1 MVELNDKELAEYERL
16 NSDIKDKKEK
26 PKIDLLHDN
35 MAWIMVI
42 ALAIM
47 QVVMSCLTKVDGSIE
62 FVAPTTAWGWIL
74 LLAPK
79 LVISVLGYMMW
90 LTFANKGK
98 DQAKKTEEYKKAQE
112 ILLYIQ
118 GKSAK
123 NELDVTNPNTW
134 LIKLKAKKGLTM
146 AIMLFLTTFFVTE
159 LVVNWSLSSLIGSI
173 LSLLMALIYGL
184 QVMDSTLE
192 MFSIGYLR
200 YATLLKVQFESRQK
214 EEEEKRKAQ
223 IKQEEQEKQE
233 ALKAQ
238 IKQEEIKDNIN
249 NQENKN
255 DALNAQYESQ
265 IKGDLINDNDRQ
277 SNVS

>member
-1 MVELNDKELAEYERL
+1 
-16 NSDIKDKKEK
+16 
-26 PKIDLLHDN
+26 
-35 MAWIMVI
+35 
-42 ALAIM
+42 
-47 QVVMSCLTKVDGSIE
+47 
-62 FVAPTTAWGWIL
+62 
-74 LLAPK
+74 
-79 LVISVLGYMMW
+79 MW

-123 NELDVTNPNTW
+123 NELDVVNPHTW
-134 LIKLKAKKGLTM
+134 LIKLKARKGLTM

-214 EEEEKRKAQ
+214 EEE
-223 IKQEEQEKQE
+223 KQE

-238 IKQEEIKDNIN
+238 IKQQEIKDNIN

-265 IKGDLINDNDRQ
+265 TKGDLINDNDRQ

>member
-1 MVELNDKELAEYERL
+1 MELNDKELEEYERL
-16 NSDIKDKKEK
+16 NSEIKEKKDK

-62 FVAPTTAWGWIL
+62 FVTPTTAWGWIL

-123 NELDVTNPNTW
+123 NELDVVNPNTW
-134 LIKLKAKKGLTM
+134 LIKLKARKGLTM
-146 AIMLFLTTFFVTE
+146 AVMLFLTTFFVTE

-214 EEEEKRKAQ
+214 EE
-223 IKQEEQEKQE
+223 QE

-238 IKQEEIKDNIN
+238 IKQEEVKDNIN

>member
-1 MVELNDKELAEYERL
+1 
-16 NSDIKDKKEK
+16 
-26 PKIDLLHDN
+26 
-35 MAWIMVI
+35 
-42 ALAIM
+42 
-47 QVVMSCLTKVDGSIE
+47 
-62 FVAPTTAWGWIL
+62 
-74 LLAPK
+74 
-79 LVISVLGYMMW
+79 
-90 LTFANKGK
+90 
-98 DQAKKTEEYKKAQE
+98 
-112 ILLYIQ
+112 
-118 GKSAK
+118 
-123 NELDVTNPNTW
+123 
-134 LIKLKAKKGLTM
+134 M

-192 MFSIGYLR
+192 MFSTGYLR

-214 EEEEKRKAQ
+214 EEQEEKRKAHIAQ
-223 IKQEEQEKQE
+223 IKQEEV
-233 ALKAQ
+233 
-238 IKQEEIKDNIN
+238 KDNIN

>member
-1 MVELNDKELAEYERL
+1 MVELSDKELEEYERL
-16 NSDIKDKKEK
+16 NSEIKDKKER

-62 FVAPTTAWGWIL
+62 FVTPTTAWGWIL

-123 NELDVTNPNTW
+123 NELDVVNPHTW
-134 LIKLKAKKGLTM
+134 LIKLKARKGLTM

-192 MFSIGYLR
+192 MFSIGYLK

-214 EEEEKRKAQ
+214 EE
-223 IKQEEQEKQE
+223 QE

-238 IKQEEIKDNIN
+238 IKQEEVKDNIN

-277 SNVS
+277 CNVSKLTRTSREE

>member
-1 MVELNDKELAEYERL
+1 M
-16 NSDIKDKKEK
+16 
-26 PKIDLLHDN
+26 
-35 MAWIMVI
+35 
-42 ALAIM
+42 
-47 QVVMSCLTKVDGSIE
+47 
-62 FVAPTTAWGWIL
+62 

-98 DQAKKTEEYKKAQE
+98 DQAKKTEEYKQAQK
-112 ILLYIQ
+112 ILLEIQ

-123 NELDVTNPNTW
+123 NELDVVNPHTW
-134 LIKLKAKKGLTM
+134 LIKLKARKGLTM
-146 AIMLFLTTFFVTE
+146 ATMLFLTTFFVTE

-214 EEEEKRKAQ
+214 EE
-223 IKQEEQEKQE
+223 

-238 IKQEEIKDNIN
+238 IKQEEVKDNIN

-255 DALNAQYESQ
+255 DALNAQYENQ

-277 SNVS
+277 SNIS

>member
-1 MVELNDKELAEYERL
+1 M
-16 NSDIKDKKEK
+16 
-26 PKIDLLHDN
+26 
-35 MAWIMVI
+35 
-42 ALAIM
+42 
-47 QVVMSCLTKVDGSIE
+47 
-62 FVAPTTAWGWIL
+62 

-79 LVISVLGYMMW
+79 LVISILGYMMW

-123 NELDVTNPNTW
+123 NELDVVNPNTW

-192 MFSIGYLR
+192 MFSIGYLK

-214 EEEEKRKAQ
+214 EE
-223 IKQEEQEKQE
+223 

-238 IKQEEIKDNIN
+238 IKQEEVKDNIN

-255 DALNAQYESQ
+255 DALNAQYENQ

-277 SNVS
+277 SNIS

>member
-1 MVELNDKELAEYERL
+1 MVELNDEELKEYERL

-79 LVISVLGYMMW
+79 LVISILGYMMW

-98 DQAKKTEEYKKAQE
+98 DQAKKTEEYKQAQE

-214 EEEEKRKAQ
+214 EE
-223 IKQEEQEKQE
+223 QEKQE

-265 IKGDLINDNDRQ
+265 IKGDLIYDNDRQ

>member
-1 MVELNDKELAEYERL
+1 MVELNDEELKEYERL

-214 EEEEKRKAQ
+214 EEEEK
-223 IKQEEQEKQE
+223 QE

-238 IKQEEIKDNIN
+238 IKQQEVKDNIN

-265 IKGDLINDNDRQ
+265 IKGDLIYDNDRQ
-277 SNVS
+277 CNVSKLTRTSSKE

>member
-1 MVELNDKELAEYERL
+1 MVELNDEELKEYERL

-79 LVISVLGYMMW
+79 LVISILGYMMW

-98 DQAKKTEEYKKAQE
+98 DQAKKTEEYKQAQE

-214 EEEEKRKAQ
+214 EE
-223 IKQEEQEKQE
+223 QEKQE

-238 IKQEEIKDNIN
+238 IKQEEVKDNIN

-265 IKGDLINDNDRQ
+265 TKGDLIYDNDRQ
-277 SNVS
+277 CNVSKLTRTSSKE

>member
-1 MVELNDKELAEYERL
+1 MELSDKELEEYEKL
-16 NSDIKDKKEK
+16 NSEIKKSKREK
-26 PKIDLLHDN
+26 PTIDLLHDN

-62 FVAPTTAWGWIL
+62 FVTPTTTWGWIL

-98 DQAKKTEEYKKAQE
+98 DQAKKTEEYKEAQK

-123 NELDVTNPNTW
+123 NELDVVNPHTW
-134 LIKLKAKKGLTM
+134 LIKLKARKGLTM
-146 AIMLFLTTFFVTE
+146 ATMLFLTTFFVTE

-192 MFSIGYLR
+192 MFSIGYLK

-214 EEEEKRKAQ
+214 EEEEKRKAN
-223 IKQEEQEKQE
+223 IESTEVKQE
-233 ALKAQ
+233 ASVTNTA
-238 IKQEEIKDNIN
+238 EE
-249 NQENKN
+249 Q
-255 DALNAQYESQ
+255 
-265 IKGDLINDNDRQ
+265 NDNNRQ
-277 SNVS
+277 QNLS

>member
-1 MVELNDKELAEYERL
+1 M
-16 NSDIKDKKEK
+16 
-26 PKIDLLHDN
+26 
-35 MAWIMVI
+35 
-42 ALAIM
+42 
-47 QVVMSCLTKVDGSIE
+47 
-62 FVAPTTAWGWIL
+62 

-123 NELDVTNPNTW
+123 NELDVVNPNTW
-134 LIKLKAKKGLTM
+134 LIKLKARKGLTM

-192 MFSIGYLR
+192 MFSIGYLK

-214 EEEEKRKAQ
+214 EE
-223 IKQEEQEKQE
+223 QE

-238 IKQEEIKDNIN
+238 IKQEEVKDNIN

-255 DALNAQYESQ
+255 DALNAQYENQ

-277 SNVS
+277 CNVSKLTRTSSKE

>member
-1 MVELNDKELAEYERL
+1 M
-16 NSDIKDKKEK
+16 
-26 PKIDLLHDN
+26 
-35 MAWIMVI
+35 
-42 ALAIM
+42 
-47 QVVMSCLTKVDGSIE
+47 
-62 FVAPTTAWGWIL
+62 

-98 DQAKKTEEYKKAQE
+98 DQAKNTDEYKKAQD

-123 NELDVTNPNTW
+123 NELDIVNPHTW
-134 LIKLKAKKGLTM
+134 LIKLKARKGLTM

-214 EEEEKRKAQ
+214 EEAEKVAQ
-223 IKQEEQEKQE
+223 KDWSPYIAQNSTETDSVIENTNKEQIAECGANLE
-233 ALKAQ
+233 ST
-238 IKQEEIKDNIN
+238 
-249 NQENKN
+249 
-255 DALNAQYESQ
+255 DALNE
-265 IKGDLINDNDRQ
+265 
-277 SNVS
+277 

>member
-1 MVELNDKELAEYERL
+1 
-16 NSDIKDKKEK
+16 
-26 PKIDLLHDN
+26 
-35 MAWIMVI
+35 
-42 ALAIM
+42 
-47 QVVMSCLTKVDGSIE
+47 
-62 FVAPTTAWGWIL
+62 
-74 LLAPK
+74 
-79 LVISVLGYMMW
+79 MW

-214 EEEEKRKAQ
+214 EEEEK
-223 IKQEEQEKQE
+223 QE

-238 IKQEEIKDNIN
+238 IKLEKLKDNIN

-265 IKGDLINDNDRQ
+265 IKGDLIYDNDRQ

>member
-1 MVELNDKELAEYERL
+1 
-16 NSDIKDKKEK
+16 
-26 PKIDLLHDN
+26 
-35 MAWIMVI
+35 
-42 ALAIM
+42 
-47 QVVMSCLTKVDGSIE
+47 
-62 FVAPTTAWGWIL
+62 
-74 LLAPK
+74 
-79 LVISVLGYMMW
+79 MMW

-123 NELDVTNPNTW
+123 NELDVVNPNTW
-134 LIKLKAKKGLTM
+134 LIKLKARKGLTM

-214 EEEEKRKAQ
+214 EE
-223 IKQEEQEKQE
+223 QE

-238 IKQEEIKDNIN
+238 IKQEEVKDNIN

>member
-1 MVELNDKELAEYERL
+1 MVELNDKELEEYERL
-16 NSDIKDKKEK
+16 NSEIKDKKEK

-47 QVVMSCLTKVDGSIE
+47 QVVMSCLTKVDGSIQ
-62 FVAPTTAWGWIL
+62 FVTPTTAWGWIL

-79 LVISVLGYMMW
+79 IVISVLGYMMW

-123 NELDVTNPNTW
+123 NELDVVNPHTW
-134 LIKLKAKKGLTM
+134 LIKLKARKGLTM

-214 EEEEKRKAQ
+214 EE
-223 IKQEEQEKQE
+223 QE

-238 IKQEEIKDNIN
+238 IKQEEVKDNIN

-255 DALNAQYESQ
+255 DALNAQYENQ

-277 SNVS
+277 SNIS

>member
-1 MVELNDKELAEYERL
+1 M
-16 NSDIKDKKEK
+16 
-26 PKIDLLHDN
+26 
-35 MAWIMVI
+35 
-42 ALAIM
+42 
-47 QVVMSCLTKVDGSIE
+47 
-62 FVAPTTAWGWIL
+62 

-123 NELDVTNPNTW
+123 NELDVVNPNTW
-134 LIKLKAKKGLTM
+134 LIKLKARKGLTM
-146 AIMLFLTTFFVTE
+146 AVMLFLTTFFVTE

-214 EEEEKRKAQ
+214 EE
-223 IKQEEQEKQE
+223 

-238 IKQEEIKDNIN
+238 IKQEEVKDNIN

>member
-1 MVELNDKELAEYERL
+1 MVELNDKELEEYERL
-16 NSDIKDKKEK
+16 NSEIKDKKEK

-62 FVAPTTAWGWIL
+62 FVTPTTAWGWIL

-123 NELDVTNPNTW
+123 NELDVVNPHTW
-134 LIKLKAKKGLTM
+134 LIKLKARKGLTM

-192 MFSIGYLR
+192 MFSIGYLK

-214 EEEEKRKAQ
+214 EE
-223 IKQEEQEKQE
+223 QE

-238 IKQEEIKDNIN
+238 IKQEEVKDNIN

-277 SNVS
+277 CNVSKLTRTSSKE